1 VADPRHLAPNQRLTP
16 HSLEKIPMN
25 PLPQMAF
32 SHIGLY
38 VTDMAS
44 MAKFYTEV
52 LGFAVTDRARIRGSD
67 VVFLSRSPDEHHQ
80 IVLVPGRAAQ
90 SASTVNQI
98 SFRVVALSELRR
110 LHAQLLELGVSG
122 INPTNHG
129 GSWSVYF
136 SDPEGNRIELLAQ
149 TPWYMPPVSIPLDLS
164 LSDAEIFSLTEAMVE
179 KTPGSMARSQWREQL
194 ERRLNEEGTIERRP
208 SPPEAPGSAESL

>member
-1 VADPRHLAPNQRLTP
+1 MNQ
-16 HSLEKIPMN
+16 
-25 PLPQMAF
+25 LPQMAF

-44 MAKFYTEV
+44 MVSFYTGV
-52 LGFAVTDRARIRGSD
+52 LGFSVTDRARIREND

-80 IVLVPGRAAQ
+80 IVLVPGRASQ
-90 SASTVNQI
+90 SPSTVNQI
-98 SFRVVALSELRR
+98 SFRVIALAELRR
-110 LHAQLLELGVSG
+110 VHAQLVELGVSG

-136 SDPEGNRIELLAQ
+136 SDPEENRIELLAQ
-149 TPWYMPPVSIPLDLS
+149 TPWYVPPISVSLDLS
-164 LSDAEIFSLTEAMVE
+164 LSDAEIYSLTKAMVE
-179 KTPGSMARSQWREQL
+179 ETPGHMLRTRWREQL

-208 SPPEAPGSAESL
+208 SPSDAPALK

>member
-1 VADPRHLAPNQRLTP
+1 
-16 HSLEKIPMN
+16 MN

-44 MAKFYTEV
+44 MVDFYTRV
-52 LGFAVTDRARIRGSD
+52 LGFSVTDRARIREND

-80 IVLVPGRAAQ
+80 IVLVPGRAPQ
-90 SASTVNQI
+90 SPSTVNQI
-98 SFRVVALSELRR
+98 SFRVIALAELRR
-110 LHAQLLELGVSG
+110 LHAQLLGLGVSG
-122 INPTNHG
+122 IDPTNHG

-149 TPWYMPPVSIPLDLS
+149 TPWYVPPVSVPLDLS
-164 LSDAEIFSLTEAMVE
+164 LSDAEIFDLTEAMVE
-179 KTPGSMARSQWREQL
+179 RTPGHMPRSQWREQL

-208 SPPEAPGSAESL
+208 SPSSSVHRVPGEART

>member
-1 VADPRHLAPNQRLTP
+1 MNQ
-16 HSLEKIPMN
+16 
-25 PLPQMAF
+25 LPQMAF

-44 MAKFYTEV
+44 MVSFYTGV
-52 LGFAVTDRARIRGSD
+52 LGFSVTDRARIREND

-80 IVLVPGRAAQ
+80 IVLVPGRALQ
-90 SASTVNQI
+90 SPSTVNQI
-98 SFRVVALSELRR
+98 SFRVIALAELRR
-110 LHAQLLELGVSG
+110 LHAQLVGLGVSD

-149 TPWYMPPVSIPLDLS
+149 TPWYVPPISVSLDMS
-164 LSDAEIFSLTEAMVE
+164 LSDAEIYSLTEAMVE
-179 KTPGSMARSQWREQL
+179 KTPGHMLRTRWREQL
-194 ERRLNEEGTIERRP
+194 ERRLNDEGTIERRP
-208 SPPEAPGSAESL
+208 SPFDAPALG